1 MSPRCDFSEPDA
13 TDKTEELFKPNRI
26 MKHLTRTLWLVALI
40 LCCSLQQAA
49 AQMQLPP
56 LPVDKN
62 VRIGKLDNGL
72 TYYIRHN
79 EKPEN
84 RVEFYIAQKVGSIL
98 EEPQQR
104 GLAHFLEHMAFNGTE
119 NFPGDERGLGI
130 VQWCETKGIKF
141 GTNLNAYTSVDETV
155 YNINNVPSTDP
166 AIVDSCLL
174 ILHDWSNAVLLSD
187 KEIDKERGV
196 IREEWR
202 SRNVGM
208 LRLYTDAQATFYP
221 DSKYSDCMP
230 IGSIDVINNFP
241 YQAIRD
247 YYAKWYRPDL
257 QGIIVVGDID
267 VDQMEQKIKALFADI
282 KLPENR
288 AERIWYPVPDN
299 EEPIVYIG
307 KDKEIDL
314 PLVNI
319 YFKHDATPDSIK
331 GSIMYLAQNYMLN
344 AIATMLNERFSEL
357 AQSAN
362 PPFNMAFC
370 SPDADFFLSSTKK
383 ALDVSAYAK
392 EDGLNNA
399 LKVLLEELER
409 VRRYGFT
416 ESEYA
421 RARANILQRLE
432 SAYNEREKTNNMA
445 YVNECLQHFLHAE
458 PIPGIEYEYSTMNQ
472 LAPNIPV
479 AAINEVA
486 KQLITEN
493 NQAVFI
499 AAPEKEGVVV
509 PTKEEVVAG
518 LKGMSKLDVQ
528 PYVDKVSNEPLI
540 KEAPQGGKIVSQKD
554 NALFGATELTLSNGV
569 KVYVKKTDFK
579 ADEIRMNG
587 FSLGGMS
594 LFDTADK
601 LNYSNMNGVVDAGGA
616 GNFSNVELTKLLAG
630 KKVSVSATIGTT
642 RENVYGSCSPKDFET
657 MMQLTY
663 LYITQPRKDEEA
675 FASFKNRLKAQ
686 LESSEANPMSALS
699 DTLSY
704 ELYGQNPRFLNMKAD
719 MVDQLDYD
727 RILELYKQAF
737 ADCGD
742 FKFIFVGNAEL
753 DSIKPYIEQYLGALP
768 AKNAKQTY
776 NKANL
781 LTPAKGTKENIFA
794 KEQQT
799 PMATVAMFISGNCE
813 YNLRNFVLLSVLDQA
828 LDMVYTEEIREKEGG
843 TYGVSTYGSLGSERQ
858 DAMLQIVYQTDPAKY
873 EQLNSIIVEQLEK
886 MAKNGPSEE
895 QMQKVK
901 EYMLKKYKDNQKE
914 NSYWMNN
921 LMEMLYTGQDMTK
934 DYEAL
939 VSGLTAQD
947 VAAFAKAL
955 LDQNNKLTVVMTVP
969 E

>member
-1 MSPRCDFSEPDA
+1 
-13 TDKTEELFKPNRI
+13 

-104 GLAHFLEHMAFNGTE
+104 GLAHFLEHMAFNGTK

-174 ILHDWSNAVLLSD
+174 ILHDWSNAVLLTD

-370 SPDADFFLSSTKK
+370 SPDADFFLSGTKK

>member
-1 MSPRCDFSEPDA
+1 MR
-13 TDKTEELFKPNRI
+13 K
-26 MKHLTRTLWLVALI
+26 LTRIFGLMALI
-40 LCCSLQQAA
+40 LCLGLQQAA

-104 GLAHFLEHMAFNGTE
+104 GLAHFLEHMAFNGTK

-130 VQWCETKGIKF
+130 VQWCESKGIKF
-141 GTNLNAYTSVDETV
+141 GTNLNAYTAVDETV
-155 YNINNVPSTDP
+155 YNIENVPSTDA

-174 ILHDWSNAVLLSD
+174 ILHDWSNAILLAD

-241 YQAIRD
+241 YQDIRD

-267 VDQMEQKIKALFADI
+267 VDQMEQKIKTLFADI
-282 KLPENR
+282 KMPENP

-307 KDKEIDL
+307 KDKEIDT
-314 PLVNI
+314 PMVDI

-331 GSIMYLAQNYMLN
+331 GSVLYLAQDYMMS
-344 AIATMLNERFSEL
+344 AIARMLNERLSEL

-362 PPFNMAFC
+362 PPFNMAGC
-370 SPDADFFLSSTKK
+370 SPDADFFLSGTKK
-383 ALDVSAYAK
+383 SFDITAYTK
-392 EDGLNNA
+392 DDGLSNG
-399 LKVLLEELER
+399 LKVLLQEVER
-409 VRRYGFT
+409 VRRHGFT

-421 RARANILQRLE
+421 RARANILQQLE
-432 SAYNEREKTNNMA
+432 SQYNEREKTNNMA

-458 PIPGIEYEYSTMNQ
+458 PMPGIEYTYATLNQ

-479 AAINEVA
+479 QAINQVA
-486 KQLITEN
+486 QQLITAN

-499 AAPEKEGVVV
+499 AAPDKEGVVI
-509 PTKEEVVAG
+509 PTKEEVIAD
-518 LKGMSKLDVQ
+518 LKAMPTLQVEA
-528 PYVDKVSNEPLI
+528 YVDKVSNEPLI
-540 KEAPQGGKIVSQKD
+540 KEAPKGGKIVSQKD
-554 NALFGATELTLSNGV
+554 NALFGATELTLSNGI

-579 ADEIRMNG
+579 ADEIRMQG
-587 FSLGGMS
+587 FSLGGRS
-594 LFDTADK
+594 LFDAADK
-601 LNYSNMNGVVDAGGA
+601 LNYSTMNGVVDAGGA

-630 KKVSVSATIGTT
+630 KQVSVTATVNSTQ
-642 RENVYGSCSPKDFET
+642 ENVNGSCSPKDFET

-686 LESSEANPMSALS
+686 LESAEANPLMAWQ

-704 ELYGQNPRFLNMKAD
+704 ELQGHNERYLNLKAA
-719 MVDQLDYD
+719 MVDQMDYD
-727 RILELYKQAF
+727 RILALYKQAF

-742 FKFIFVGNAEL
+742 FTFILVGNAEL
-753 DSIKPYIEQYLGALP
+753 DSIKPYIETYLGALP
-768 AKNAKQTY
+768 ATNAKQSY

-781 LTPAKGTKENIFA
+781 LTIAKGTKEVVFG

-799 PMATVAMFISGNCE
+799 PMASVAMIVNGDVT
-813 YNLRNFVLLSVLDQA
+813 YNLRNFVLLSILNQA

-843 TYGVSTYGSLGSERQ
+843 TYGVSTFGQLGSEQ
-858 DAMLQIVYQTDPAKY
+858 QNAILQIVYQTDPAKF
-873 EQLNSIIVEQLEK
+873 EHLNGIIVSLLEK
-886 MAKNGPSEE
+886 MAKEGPSAE
-895 QMQKVK
+895 QMQKIK
-901 EYMLKKYKDNQKE
+901 EYMLKKHADNQKE
-914 NSYWMNN
+914 NAYWMNN
-921 LMEMLYTGQDMTK
+921 IKEVLYTGVDMTK

-939 VSGLTAQD
+939 VNGLTAQD
-947 VAAFAKAL
+947 VAKFAADL
-955 LDQNNKLTVVMTVP
+955 LKQGNKLTVVMTVP
-969 E
+969 DEK